1 MGKCTRGQS
10 CAFAHGQDKLR
21 QQPDFSKT
29 RLCADFM
36 ELGSCAEG
44 EGCKFAHGKSELR
57 PGSAV
62 KIGRPSKKEMQDS
75 PEKKDKDPAAVQGIQ
90 AEKPSSFSRQTTWE
104 GIDTASAA
112 FSRGTSLASAWDPLP
127 DRTAG
132 VPPPLPELSEWQVQV
147 KNTFIEVSD
156 SDTSDTE
163 QDQGVLRRT
172 RSVMRR
178 MTRGKTTVIRD

>member
-1 MGKCTRGQS
+1 M
-10 CAFAHGQDKLR
+10 
-21 QQPDFSKT
+21 
-29 RLCADFM
+29 
-36 ELGSCAEG
+36 
-44 EGCKFAHGKSELR
+44 
-57 PGSAV
+57 
-62 KIGRPSKKEMQDS
+62 
-75 PEKKDKDPAAVQGIQ
+75 QGIQ
-90 AEKPSSFSRQTTWE
+90 AAKILQLQHSLHSQAALNLLMGGASTKQPNKQPEIESADSCLEKPSSFSRQTTWE

-172 RSVMRR
+172 RSVPLF
-178 MTRGKTTVIRD
+178 